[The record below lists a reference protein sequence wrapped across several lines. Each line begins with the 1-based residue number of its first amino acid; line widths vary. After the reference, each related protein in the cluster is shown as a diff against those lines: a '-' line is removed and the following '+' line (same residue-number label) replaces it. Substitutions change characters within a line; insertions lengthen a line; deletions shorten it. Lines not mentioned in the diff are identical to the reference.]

1 MTFKRFEVD
10 FFTTTILGWK
20 HLLKPERY
28 KLIIIDSLRYLV
40 QKQRV
45 YLNAFVLM
53 DSHIHLLWQIREGYT
68 RPEVQRD
75 FLKFTAQQIKQ
86 DLYQHHPEVLE
97 HFCVSAKDRKYQIW
111 ERNALSVAIWS
122 GAICY
127 QKLAYIHQ
135 NPVRAGLC
143 TSPEAYVYSSAA
155 FYLTGEDRFDMLHH
169 IEY

>member
-10 FFTTTILGWK
+10 FFTASILGRK
-20 HLLKPERY
+20 HLLKPEQY

-40 QKQRV
+40 QIHRV
-45 YLNAFVLM
+45 YLNTFVLM
-53 DSHIHLLWQIREGYT
+53 DSHIHLLWQIRVGNT
-68 RPEVQRD
+68 RPQVQRD
-75 FLKFTAQQIKQ
+75 FLKFTAQQIQK
-86 DLYQHHPEVLE
+86 DLYKHHPEGLE

-122 GAICY
+122 EAIFY

-143 TSPEAYVYSSAA
+143 ASPEAYVYSSAA
-155 FYLTGEDRFDMLHH
+155 FYLTGEDRFGILNP
-169 IEY
+169 IAY